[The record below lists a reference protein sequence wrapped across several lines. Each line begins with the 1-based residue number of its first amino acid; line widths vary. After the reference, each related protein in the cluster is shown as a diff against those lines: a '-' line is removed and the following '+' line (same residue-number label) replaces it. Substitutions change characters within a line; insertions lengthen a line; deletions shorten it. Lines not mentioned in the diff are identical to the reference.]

1 MSTSL
6 RLGLFAVLLAVVFG
20 VAWLLGGVLVP
31 DHVVASWLEG
41 VRAAGH

>member
-6 RLGLFAVLLAVVFG
+6 RLGLFALLLAVVFG
-20 VAWLLGGVLVP
+20 AAWLLGGLLVP

-41 VRAAGH
+41 VRASGH